1 VNALTDVTLADFAPI
16 CVNASPLT
24 LTGGLPDGGTYS
36 LNGIDITT
44 FDPASAGVGTHTI
57 TYTFTDGNSCT
68 NSASNDIVVN
78 ALTDVTLADFD
89 PVCVN
94 AAPVILAGGLPDG
107 GTTP

>member
-1 VNALTDVTLADFAPI
+1 
-16 CVNASPLT
+16 
-24 LTGGLPDGGTYS
+24 

-44 FDPASAGVGTHTI
+44 FDPIVAGVGTHTI
-57 TYTFTDGNSCT
+57 TYTITDANSCS
-68 NSASNDIVVN
+68 NSASKDIVVN

-107 GTTP
+107 GTYSLKWH